1 MARTEALT
9 NQRKVIPFDGRNEGR
24 LVSNPPDVPPIAKRE
39 FRFPCQEKFSSRFLW
54 DPDYEDNGHGSERA
68 IQVTVPLTPFFR
80 IAIGGGRTGGGGTS
94 REALR
99 RAKRKMKVR
108 PTKDPH
114 LK

>member
-1 MARTEALT
+1 MVRTEALI

-24 LVSNPPDVPPIAKRE
+24 LVSNPPDVPSVVRE
-39 FRFPCQEKFSSRFLW
+39 EFKFPYQEKPSSRFLW
-54 DPDYEDNGHGSERA
+54 DPDYEDNGYGSERA

-108 PTKDPH
+108 PTKDP
-114 LK
+114 L